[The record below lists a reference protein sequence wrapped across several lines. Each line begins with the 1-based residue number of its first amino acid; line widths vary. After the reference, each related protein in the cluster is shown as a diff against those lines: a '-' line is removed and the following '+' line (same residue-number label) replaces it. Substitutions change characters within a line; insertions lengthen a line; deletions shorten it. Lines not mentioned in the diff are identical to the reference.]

1 MDSSLEL
8 LTQRVVPRPV
18 ARRAVVVERYA
29 YPLARAAGAGL
40 GTALVL
46 GLGDK
51 PAVVG
56 AGLVLPAISLLT
68 VGPLQRAEQAARVPD
83 QPLDL
88 LCGLQVFRALPP
100 WMTENL
106 ALYARAATFPPGSS
120 VLADDP
126 REDTLYVIEEGLA
139 EGRDQS
145 GEKARLSP
153 GMSFGRSTIMRHDD
167 GLGALTALT
176 PMKVWALTR
185 EDIVASLAGSSPAE
199 PSQGDAAS
207 PFAVPASPGA
217 LSREGIA

>member
-1 MDSSLEL
+1 
-8 LTQRVVPRPV
+8 
-18 ARRAVVVERYA
+18 VVVERYA

-176 PMKVWALTR
+176 R